1 MSWRVESRSPGTS
14 LETAGTP
21 QALDARVT
29 CNGRTIV
36 ITRHNEP
43 VAQLGPARTEHVH
56 QGARV
61 GLGRIHPALKR
72 GTKGR
77 YLAVLLEDRGAR

>member
-1 MSWRVESRSPGTS
+1 MKRISVQDLKASLSGAIAEAEAGGT
-14 LETAGTP
+14 L
-21 QALDARVT
+21 L
-29 CNGRTIV
+29 

-43 VAQLGPARTEHVH
+43 VAQLSPARPASVH
-56 QGARV
+56 RGAKV
-61 GLGRIHPALKR
+61 GAGRLKPAVKR